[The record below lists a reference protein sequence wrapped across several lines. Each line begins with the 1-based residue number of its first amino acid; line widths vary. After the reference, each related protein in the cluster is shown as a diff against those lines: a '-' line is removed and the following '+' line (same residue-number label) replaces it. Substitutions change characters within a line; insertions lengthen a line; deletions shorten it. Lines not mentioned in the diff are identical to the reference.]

1 MKIQNLRKLTAR
13 VLYTAKAVPAGL
25 RGELTIAKAELRAV
39 LIHADGTR
47 KDLGVICRK
56 KVTRVFVLDIVDAMV
71 DAAGAGQHI
80 TFNDYKYHD
89 SGVGVTGEANTDSAI
104 ETTDQENRA
113 TGTQVDSSSASVGI
127 YTSVG
132 TITYTH
138 TLAITEHG
146 LFNAST
152 SGQLLDRSV
161 FAAVNVVDTDSIQF
175 TYTLTI
181 NPEA

>member
-1 MKIQNLRKLTAR
+1 MKRFLRRA
-13 VLYTAKAVPAGL
+13 LYTAQAIPAGL
-25 RGELTIAKAELRAV
+25 RGELTIARAELRAV
-39 LIHADGTR
+39 HIDGRTG
-47 KDLGVICRK
+47 KHTDLGVICRK

-80 TFNDYKYHD
+80 TFNNYKYHD
-89 SGVGVTGEANTDSAI
+89 SGIGVTGEANTDSAI
-104 ETTDQENRA
+104 ETTDQENRVA
-113 TGTQVDSSSASVGI
+113 GTQVDSSSASVGI

>member
-1 MKIQNLRKLTAR
+1 MRRFLRRA
-13 VLYTAKAVPAGL
+13 LYTAQAVPAGL

-47 KDLGVICRK
+47 KDYGVICRK

-89 SGVGVTGEANTDSAI
+89 SGVGTTGEANTDSAI

-127 YTSVG
+127 YTSVA

-152 SGQLLDRSV
+152 NGQLLDRSV